1 MKHSALR
8 SRVRG
13 VSLVEVMVSLVIGV
27 VVVGA
32 VLVSYMASGKS
43 SAQQAAYAAMN
54 ENAQLGLGLLSRDLL
69 LAGYAQPTGFE
80 PVTPATVPPTFT
92 GNLARTYSGRPVFG
106 CDNGFVSPSTIGV
119 VACATT
125 AGAPAIEMVYE
136 ADLLNTV
143 PTAAN
148 VPSDCLGNT
157 LRPAAG
163 TLSGVDFFVTFNRYY
178 LSTGDTGRSEL
189 HCASNTRDLLGQPV
203 PGQPL
208 VDNVE
213 AMKFW
218 YGEAGALAADSR
230 RVLRYVTAGNLADA
244 SFANV
249 IAVKVC
255 LLIRSS
261 EAVLDMDLYPD
272 PLLPPKYLD
281 CDSTEQTITDKFLRR
296 AYFTT
301 VTLRNKM
308 AF

>member
-13 VSLVEVMVSLVIGV
+13 VSLVEVMVSLVIGL

-32 VLVSYMASGKS
+32 VLVSYIASGKS
-43 SAQQAAYAAMN
+43 GAQQAAYAEMN

-69 LAGYAQPTGFE
+69 LAGYAQPTGYE
-80 PVTPATVPPTFT
+80 MTAGAPPVPT
-92 GNLARTYSGRPVFG
+92 GNLTRTYSGRPVFG
-106 CDNGFVSPSTIGV
+106 CDNGFVSPSAIAA

-125 AGAPAIEMVYE
+125 AGSPAIEMVYE
-136 ADLLNTV
+136 ADIENTV

-148 VPSDCLGNT
+148 LPSDCLGNT

-163 TLSGVDFFVTFNRYY
+163 TLSGADYFVTFNRYY
-178 LSTGDTGRSEL
+178 LSNGDTGRSEL
-189 HCASNTRDLLGQPV
+189 HCASNTRDVLGQPV

-218 YGEAGALAADSR
+218 YGEAGALAADRR
-230 RVLRYVTAGNLADA
+230 RVVRYVTAPTGNTIDWLNIV
-244 SFANV
+244 SV
-249 IAVKVC
+249 RVC

-272 PLLPPKYLD
+272 PLQPPKYLD
-281 CDSTEQTITDKFLRR
+281 CDSNEQTITDKFLRR